1 MDNSG
6 YIALTRQSGL
16 MKEMQLVA
24 NNIANSATTGYRR
37 ETTVFSEFVKS
48 IPAVGKSIS
57 MTDPNARVTDT
68 AQGIVTQTGGA
79 FDVALEGEGFFM
91 IETADGPRLTRAGSF
106 SRNENSELVNYEGQR
121 VLDAGGAPIFVPP
134 DASQIT
140 IAEDGTIANGPA
152 VLAQIGVYTVAD
164 PSNLTREGNVLFNF
178 EEQPVP
184 ADTPRVL
191 QGFLEGSNVNPIH
204 EITRMIEVQRAYE
217 LSQNFLESED
227 ERIRKSSENRRHGY
241 GRSVNPRDRYF
252 KQPLEHEHN
261 RLQCASR

>member
-37 ETTVFSEFVKS
+37 ETTVFSEFVKK
-48 IPAVGKSIS
+48 IPAVGQSIS
-57 MTDPNARVTDT
+57 MADPNARVTDP
-68 AQGIVTQTGGA
+68 AQGIVTQTGGT
-79 FDVALEGEGFFM
+79 FDVAIEGDGFFM

-106 SRNENSELVNYEGQR
+106 SRNENSELVNYDGQR
-121 VLDAGGAPIFVPP
+121 VLDAGGAPIFIPP
-134 DASQIT
+134 DAAQIT
-140 IAEDGTIANGPA
+140 IAEDGTIANGPNA
-152 VLAQIGVYTVAD
+152 LAQIGVYTVGD
-164 PSNLTREGNVLFNF
+164 PSSLIREGNVLFNF

-184 ADTPRVL
+184 AETPRL
-191 QGFLEGSNVNPIH
+191 LHGFVEGSNVNPVR

-227 ERIRKSSENRRHGY
+227 ERIRAVLRTAG
-241 GRSVNPRDRYF
+241 
-252 KQPLEHEHN
+252 
-261 RLQCASR
+261 AST